1 MRANQNLLP
10 VTIASSGATAPL
22 ANGERSRRSPSDR
35 ATPPH
40 REAEHPSDS
49 NEDDRQTPRPDP
61 DDRALDLI
69 ALMAAL

>member
-1 MRANQNLLP
+1 MRANPNLPP
-10 VTIASSGATAPL
+10 VTIASSRAPAPQ

-40 REAEHPSDS
+40 REAEHSCLS
-49 NEDDRQTPRPDP
+49 SKDDRQALRPDP
-61 DDRALDLI
+61 DGTGLDLI